1 MKTLLADFHIHTLLS
16 PCAEI
21 EMTPHHIV
29 MRAAQY
35 GVDAVAITDHNASA
49 NAAAAVEA
57 AKNYGIKVFPGM
69 EVECREEAHIVVL
82 FDTLEQLAAWQKIV
96 DANMSGLKNNA
107 ERFGAQ
113 FIVDD
118 DDNFIAEEE
127 RMLLGPL
134 KLPAAEVIQK
144 VNAMGG
150 MAIAAHVDRP
160 AYSLL
165 MQLGFLPSDMGLA
178 AAEISPAGI
187 RELKEQ
193 KLKLALGGLNYVTD
207 SDAHMM
213 DSFINGPKNL
223 ITVKNLT
230 VAELKLAL
238 AAEDGRSW
246 QPGCFLENRDYKKR
260 YSVY

>member
-57 AKNYGIKVFPGM
+57 AKNYGVKVFPGM

-160 AYSLL
+160 SYSLL

-178 AAEISPAGI
+178 AAEISSAGI

-223 ITVKNLT
+223 ITVKSLT

-246 QPGCFLENRDYKKR
+246 QPGCFLEDRDY
-260 YSVY
+260 

>member
-57 AKNYGIKVFPGM
+57 AKSYGVKVFPGM

-96 DANMSGLKNNA
+96 DAHMSGLKNNA

-178 AAEISPAGI
+178 AAEISSAGI

-223 ITVKNLT
+223 ITVKSLT

-238 AAEDGRSW
+238 AAEDGRIW
-246 QPGCFLENRDYKKR
+246 QPGCFLENRDY
-260 YSVY
+260 

>member
-57 AKNYGIKVFPGM
+57 AKSYGVKVFPGM

-96 DANMSGLKNNA
+96 DAHMSGLKNNA

-160 AYSLL
+160 SYSLL

-178 AAEISPAGI
+178 AAEISSAGI

-223 ITVKNLT
+223 ITVKSLT

-246 QPGCFLENRDYKKR
+246 QPGCFL
-260 YSVY
+260 

>member
-57 AKNYGIKVFPGM
+57 AKNYGVKVFPGM

-160 AYSLL
+160 SYSLL
-165 MQLGFLPSDMGLA
+165 MQLGFLPSDMGLT
-178 AAEISPAGI
+178 AAEISLAGI

-223 ITVKNLT
+223 ITVKSLT

-238 AAEDGRSW
+238 AAEEGRSW
-246 QPGCFLENRDYKKR
+246 QPGCFLENRDY
-260 YSVY
+260 

>member
-57 AKNYGIKVFPGM
+57 AKNYGVKVFPGM

-160 AYSLL
+160 SYSLL

-178 AAEISPAGI
+178 AAEISSAGI

-223 ITVKNLT
+223 ITVKSLT

-246 QPGCFLENRDYKKR
+246 QPGCFLENHDY
-260 YSVY
+260 

>member
-57 AKNYGIKVFPGM
+57 AKNYGVKVFPGM

-160 AYSLL
+160 SYSLL

-178 AAEISPAGI
+178 AAEISAAGI

-207 SDAHMM
+207 SEAHMM

-223 ITVKNLT
+223 ITVKSLT

-246 QPGCFLENRDYKKR
+246 QPGCFLENRDY
-260 YSVY
+260 

>member
-57 AKNYGIKVFPGM
+57 AKNYGVKVFPGM

-160 AYSLL
+160 SYSLL

-178 AAEISPAGI
+178 GAEISPAGI

-213 DSFINGPKNL
+213 DSFIDGPKNL
-223 ITVKNLT
+223 ITVKSLT

-246 QPGCFLENRDYKKR
+246 QPGCFLENHDY
-260 YSVY
+260 

>member
-57 AKNYGIKVFPGM
+57 AKSYGVKVFPGM

-96 DANMSGLKNNA
+96 DAHMSGLKNNA

-178 AAEISPAGI
+178 AAEISSAGI

-223 ITVKNLT
+223 ITVKSLT

-238 AAEDGRSW
+238 AAEGGRSW
-246 QPGCFLENRDYKKR
+246 QPGCFLENRDY
-260 YSVY
+260 

>member
-57 AKNYGIKVFPGM
+57 AKSYGVKVFPGM

-160 AYSLL
+160 SYSLL

-178 AAEISPAGI
+178 AAEISPVGI

-223 ITVKNLT
+223 ITVKSLT

-238 AAEDGRSW
+238 AAEEGRSW
-246 QPGCFLENRDYKKR
+246 QPGCFLENRDY
-260 YSVY
+260 

>member
-49 NAAAAVEA
+49 NAAAAIKA
-57 AKNYGIKVFPGM
+57 AERYGIKVFPGM
-69 EVECREEAHIVVL
+69 EAECREEAHIVVL

-96 DANMSGLKNNA
+96 DANMSGIKNNA

-113 FIVDD
+113 FVVDD
-118 DDNFIAEEE
+118 DDNFVAEEE
-127 RMLLGPL
+127 RLLLGPL
-134 KLPAAEVIQK
+134 KLSAEEIIQT
-144 VNAMGG
+144 VNSMGG
-150 MAIAAHVDRP
+150 IAIAAHVDRP

-178 AAEISPAGI
+178 AAEISPPGI
-187 RELKEQ
+187 KELKAQ
-193 KLKLALGGLNYVTD
+193 KLKMALGGLNYVTN

-223 ITVKNLT
+223 ITVNGLT

-238 AAEDGRSW
+238 AGEGGRSW
-246 QPGCFLENRDYKKR
+246 QPGCFIKNRDE
-260 YSVY
+260 

>member
-57 AKNYGIKVFPGM
+57 AKNYGVKVFPGM

-160 AYSLL
+160 SYSLL

-178 AAEISPAGI
+178 AAEISHAGI

-223 ITVKNLT
+223 ITVKSLT

-238 AAEDGRSW
+238 AAEEGRSW
-246 QPGCFLENRDYKKR
+246 QPGCFLENRDY
-260 YSVY
+260 

>member
-1 MKTLLADFHIHTLLS
+1 MRTLLADFHIHTLLS

-57 AKNYGIKVFPGM
+57 AKNYGVKVFPGM

-107 ERFGAQ
+107 GRFGAQ

-160 AYSLL
+160 SYSLL

-178 AAEISPAGI
+178 AAEISAAGI

-193 KLKLALGGLNYVTD
+193 TLKLALGGLNYVTD

-223 ITVKNLT
+223 ITVKSLT

-246 QPGCFLENRDYKKR
+246 QPGCFLENRDY
-260 YSVY
+260 

>member
-1 MKTLLADFHIHTLLS
+1 
-16 PCAEI
+16 
-21 EMTPHHIV
+21 MTPHHIV

-49 NAAAAVEA
+49 NAEAAVEA
-57 AKNYGIKVFPGM
+57 AKNYGVKVFPGM

-160 AYSLL
+160 SYSLL

-178 AAEISPAGI
+178 AAEISSAGI

-223 ITVKNLT
+223 ITVKSLT

-246 QPGCFLENRDYKKR
+246 QPGCFLENRDY
-260 YSVY
+260 

>member
-57 AKNYGIKVFPGM
+57 AKNYGVKVFPGM

-178 AAEISPAGI
+178 AAEISSAGI

-223 ITVKNLT
+223 ITVKSLT

-246 QPGCFLENRDYKKR
+246 QPGCFLENRDY
-260 YSVY
+260 

>member
-57 AKNYGIKVFPGM
+57 AKNYGVKVFPGM

-160 AYSLL
+160 SYSLL

-178 AAEISPAGI
+178 AAEISSAGI

-223 ITVKNLT
+223 ITVKSLT

-238 AAEDGRSW
+238 AAEEGRSW
-246 QPGCFLENRDYKKR
+246 QPGCFLENRDY
-260 YSVY
+260 

>member
-21 EMTPHHIV
+21 EMTPHHII

-57 AKNYGIKVFPGM
+57 AKSYGVKVFPGM

-160 AYSLL
+160 SYSLL

-178 AAEISPAGI
+178 AAEISSAGI

-223 ITVKNLT
+223 ITVKSLT

-238 AAEDGRSW
+238 AAEEGRSW
-246 QPGCFLENRDYKKR
+246 QPGCFLENRDY
-260 YSVY
+260 

>member
-57 AKNYGIKVFPGM
+57 AKNYGVKVFPGM

-134 KLPAAEVIQK
+134 KLSAAEVIQK

-160 AYSLL
+160 SYSLL

-213 DSFINGPKNL
+213 DSFIKGPKNL
-223 ITVKNLT
+223 ITVKSLT

-246 QPGCFLENRDYKKR
+246 QPGCFLENRDY
-260 YSVY
+260 

>member
-1 MKTLLADFHIHTLLS
+1 
-16 PCAEI
+16 
-21 EMTPHHIV
+21 MTPHHIV

-57 AKNYGIKVFPGM
+57 AKNYGVKVFPGM

-160 AYSLL
+160 SYSLL

-178 AAEISPAGI
+178 AAEISPVGI

-223 ITVKNLT
+223 ITVKSLT

-246 QPGCFLENRDYKKR
+246 QPGCFLENRDY
-260 YSVY
+260 

>member
-57 AKNYGIKVFPGM
+57 AKNYGVKVFPGM

-160 AYSLL
+160 SYSLL
-165 MQLGFLPSDMGLA
+165 MQLGFLPSGMGLA

-223 ITVKNLT
+223 ITVKSLT

-246 QPGCFLENRDYKKR
+246 QPGCFLEKHDY
-260 YSVY
+260 

>member
-57 AKNYGIKVFPGM
+57 AKNYGVKVFPGM

-160 AYSLL
+160 SYSLL

-178 AAEISPAGI
+178 AAEISSAGI

-223 ITVKNLT
+223 ITVKSLT

-238 AAEDGRSW
+238 AAEEGRSW
-246 QPGCFLENRDYKKR
+246 QPGCFLESCDY
-260 YSVY
+260 

>member
-57 AKNYGIKVFPGM
+57 AKNYGVKVFPGM

-160 AYSLL
+160 SYSLL

-178 AAEISPAGI
+178 AAEISHAGI

-223 ITVKNLT
+223 ITVKSLT

-246 QPGCFLENRDYKKR
+246 QPGCFLENRDY
-260 YSVY
+260 

>member
-57 AKNYGIKVFPGM
+57 AKNYDIKVFPGM

-160 AYSLL
+160 SYSLL

-178 AAEISPAGI
+178 AAEISSAGI

-223 ITVKNLT
+223 ITVKSLT

-246 QPGCFLENRDYKKR
+246 QPGCFLESRDY
-260 YSVY
+260 

>member
-21 EMTPHHIV
+21 EMTPHHII

-57 AKNYGIKVFPGM
+57 AKSYGVKVFPGM

-160 AYSLL
+160 SYSLL

-178 AAEISPAGI
+178 AAEISYAGI

-223 ITVKNLT
+223 ITVKSLT

-246 QPGCFLENRDYKKR
+246 QPGCFLENRDY
-260 YSVY
+260 